1 MWHQNM
7 QKAVVKVLKPFLEFL
22 KAFDS
27 HQVHIMLALMLD
39 PCFKSLWVVESFVG
53 CSNAI
58 RLATKYDMKEVIPLL
73 MTIFDQPN
81 PIVEIVVAPCD
92 ELAFQIEEED
102 SNMFSVRTYMEES
115 SRALVIVKLSLF
127 QRLPI
132 PPSMCVD
139 LLAW

>member
-1 MWHQNM
+1 M
-7 QKAVVKVLKPFLEFL
+7 QKAIVKVLKPFLEL
-22 KAFDS
+22 LTAFDS

-39 PCFKSLWVVESFVG
+39 PCFTSLRVVESFVG

-58 RLATKYDMKEVIPLL
+58 HLATKYDMKKVIPLL
-73 MTIFDQPN
+73 MTIFDQLN

-102 SNMFSVRTYMEES
+102 SNMFGVRTYMEES
-115 SRALVIVKLSLF
+115 SWALVIVELSLF
-127 QRLPI
+127 RRLPI

-139 LLAW
+139 PFAW